1 MVNSFNSIN
10 KPVLAESAWDIPL
23 KFQGIHFEKPNNSS
37 WVEKEVLGGPFGN
50 FEVLNGPV
58 L

>member
-1 MVNSFNSIN
+1 M
-10 KPVLAESAWDIPL
+10 L
-23 KFQGIHFEKPNNSS
+23 KMKSTFQGLSGLSIGLSLRFKGEEPNNSS
-37 WVEKEVLGGPFGN
+37 WTKKEVLGGTFGN